1 MRIPIVLEPEGSDS
15 LCGPSSLARLSPD
28 STPTTP
34 GPYSHRTFGS
44 DDPQTLGPVNSKP
57 ASSVSSTKTAKDRF
71 KRDASKGRKSPAPQ
85 GLTVTGG
92 RRSKSRTRSRSRQ
105 PDVNISLASGL
116 LSVTSASEAEST
128 QSVRSKKRRRKKK
141 KAQAEAADTPEA
153 ASGKAGV
160 PGSSTDQIASH
171 TIQHKIMGLSSG
183 SSKDRSTDFT
193 SIDQSDDSDDED
205 SPATLGRNTTRKQGK
220 KDSNVSRGLGL
231 LGSRRKRS
239 RRKNI
244 VVVATPKHF

>member
-34 GPYSHRTFGS
+34 GTYSPRKFGS

-57 ASSVSSTKTAKDRF
+57 ASSASSTKTAKDRS

-105 PDVNISLASGL
+105 PDVNISLASGM

-128 QSVRSKKRRRKKK
+128 QSVRSKKRRKKK

-153 ASGKAGV
+153 AS
-160 PGSSTDQIASH
+160 DQIVSH
-171 TIQHKIMGLSSG
+171 TTQQKILGLSSG

-231 LGSRRKRS
+231 LGSRRRRS